1 MATERK
7 TVPKR
12 RLGINGPEVSAVGLG
27 TMGIGAY
34 YGRTDEKTALEVLT
48 YAANRGMTFWDCA
61 DIYGSGMYVELS
73 IFIKLTVSICPYV
86 HSRVKSCQMV
96 RGDRTSE
103 RDFPRH
109 QIRSVRS

>member
-1 MATERK
+1 MQTTVPSSVYQGMATERK

-34 YGRTDEKTALEVLT
+34 YGRTDEKAALEVLT

-61 DIYGSGMYVELS
+61 DIYGSGM
-73 IFIKLTVSICPYV
+73 
-86 HSRVKSCQMV
+86 
-96 RGDRTSE
+96 
-103 RDFPRH
+103 
-109 QIRSVRS
+109 